1 MPFAYFNRLSAPARR
16 VYLASD
22 GIREVALPNAE
33 MLHPLLPLLREAL
46 QKDDHRAVSAAA
58 DALVLGITRLMRV
71 PEVSVVVLAERPR
84 RRGSELHGLYTVTPG
99 RRPQIKV
106 WMRTAALGKVVA
118 FKTFTRTLLHEVL
131 HHLDYAH
138 YRFSDSFHTAGFYSR
153 ESSLL
158 RQLMGDMRKATAAD
172 LESPAFRPDPYT
184 DRVASKP
191 RCRAFGLDGPNAR
204 TGVHETVSSGDPR
217 QRVRDSGRDGGAPGG
232 ACGEDRGRARGAREP
247 RPKGLEREPHQ

>member
-1 MPFAYFNRLSAPARR
+1 MPFSYFNRLSASAKR
-16 VYLASD
+16 VYLASEAV
-22 GIREVALPNAE
+22 REVTLPNPE

-46 QKDDHRAVSAAA
+46 LKEDPRAVSAAA

-71 PEVSVVVLAERPR
+71 PEVSVVVLSERPR
-84 RRGSELHGLYTVTPG
+84 RRGSELHGLYTVAPG

-138 YRFSDSFHTAGFYSR
+138 FKFKDSFHTAGFYSR

-158 RQLMGDMRKATAAD
+158 RQLTGQAGK
-172 LESPAFRPDPYT
+172 P
-184 DRVASKP
+184 VAP
-191 RCRAFGLDGPNAR
+191 I
-204 TGVHETVSSGDPR
+204 
-217 QRVRDSGRDGGAPGG
+217 
-232 ACGEDRGRARGAREP
+232 EP
-247 RPKGLEREPHQ
+247 